1 MLPDITAPTPET
13 VITVNEGMA
22 ATFECNATGIP
33 APNITWRRERDSSEF
48 NDRLDSR
55 ITLGIQTT
63 PIPVPT
69 LIGTIFSVSRQLT
82 LSNTTDSD
90 SGIYFCQA
98 SNGVEET
105 PFMMAEIP
113 FVLFVAGVN
122 HNMKISTVALS
133 CISLPLFSYSC
144 TSGHSNSRR
153 EYRPPGRLC
162 GVHLYCYC

>member
-1 MLPDITAPTPET
+1 MHPIFFPLTVFPFITAPTPDT

-48 NDRLDSR
+48 NDTLDSR

-63 PIPVPT
+63 PIPVPI
-69 LIGTIFSVSRQLT
+69 LIGTVFSVSRQLT

-98 SNGVEET
+98 SNGVEENLFT
-105 PFMMAEIP
+105 IEEIP
-113 FVLFVAGVN
+113 FVVFIAGVN
-122 HNMKISTVALS
+122 HNNMH
-133 CISLPLFSYSC
+133 CISFLFLS
-144 TSGHSNSRR
+144 
-153 EYRPPGRLC
+153 
-162 GVHLYCYC
+162 